1 MRQDANFMYFNMA
14 DPVASG
20 WTDDGN
26 MYRSSALRAMNS
38 TAAGT
43 ATMYFEEFHLGHND
57 APDDIVL
64 TVVSSGDD
72 DADRANRVTA
82 MDAMVSKA
90 NTRNRDG
97 FVVAYSEIE
106 NVKPGGIT
114 GITVT
119 LDS

>member
-1 MRQDANFMYFNMA
+1 
-14 DPVASG
+14 
-20 WTDDGN
+20 
-26 MYRSSALRAMNS
+26 
-38 TAAGT
+38 
-43 ATMYFEEFHLGHND
+43 
-57 APDDIVL
+57 
-64 TVVSSGDD
+64 
-72 DADRANRVTA
+72 

-97 FVVAYSEIE
+97 FVVVYSEIE

>member
-14 DPVASG
+14 SPVASG

-26 MYRSSALRAMNS
+26 MYRSNQLMAMNS

-43 ATMYFEEFHLGHND
+43 ATMYFEAIHNGHFD

-64 TVVSSGDD
+64 TVDATGTD

-97 FVVAYSEIE
+97 FVVAFSEIE

>member
-1 MRQDANFMYFNMA
+1 M
-14 DPVASG
+14 S
-20 WTDDGN
+20 
-26 MYRSSALRAMNS
+26 LRDRVDS
-38 TAAGT
+38 
-43 ATMYFEEFHLGHND
+43 FHLGHND

-64 TVVSSGDD
+64 TVDASGDD
-72 DADRANRVTA
+72 DADRVNRVTA